1 MGPVTWDHIS
11 LIIRSMSAAGLRPPI
26 LIDTQPRL
34 DDLARTLAR
43 LPRLAVDTES
53 NSLHAYPE
61 RVCLVQVS
69 TDEDDYLIDPLA
81 LDSLQS
87 LAPLLD
93 DPRFEKVFHA
103 AEYDLACLHRDF
115 GFCFRN
121 LFDTRLACRTLAYP
135 HTGLGDV
142 LARHFDVQL
151 NKRYQRADWGRRPLP
166 DDLLDY
172 ARLDSHYL
180 LPLRR
185 LLAEELA
192 HTGRMAEVQEECE
205 WIALQATAEAP
216 RDDGFWRIGQARQ
229 LPPERA
235 AALKELYEWRET
247 EARRLDRPPFKILSD
262 ETLLALAR
270 SLPPD
275 PAALDRLPELTGR
288 QRQRY
293 GPALLEAVARGRTAP
308 RPNRPAGRPTD
319 ENALA
324 RYQILR
330 QWRKGLA
337 EERRVES
344 DVILPREILWEIARQ
359 APPDAAALAR
369 LLIPLPWRA
378 GQYGQAILDVLSRA
392 PNGSRP

>member
-1 MGPVTWDHIS
+1 
-11 LIIRSMSAAGLRPPI
+11 MSTAGLRPPI
-26 LIDTQPRL
+26 LIATQPHL
-34 DDLARTLAR
+34 DDLAENLSR

-69 TDEDDYLIDPLA
+69 TDDDDYLIDPLA
-81 LDSLQS
+81 LDSLQP
-87 LAPLLD
+87 LAPLFD
-93 DPRFEKVFHA
+93 DPHVEKVFHA

-115 GFCFRN
+115 GFCVQN

-142 LARHFDVQL
+142 LAQHFNVHI

-180 LPLRR
+180 LALRR
-185 LLAEELA
+185 LLAEELEHA
-192 HTGRMAEVQEECE
+192 GRTAEVQEECE
-205 WIALQATAEAP
+205 WIAVQAIAETP
-216 RDDGFWRIGQARQ
+216 RDSGFWRIGRARQ
-229 LPPERA
+229 LPPDRA
-235 AALKELYEWRET
+235 AALKELYGWRET
-247 EARRLDRPPFKILSD
+247 EARRLNRPPFKVLSD

-270 SLPPD
+270 ALPAD
-275 PAALDRLPELTGR
+275 PAALDHLAELTDR

-293 GPALLEAVARGRTAP
+293 GQDLLEAIARSRTAP
-308 RPNRPAGRPTD
+308 RPERPVGRPTD

-324 RYQILR
+324 RYQMLR
-330 QWRKGLA
+330 QWRKSLA
-337 EERRVES
+337 EARHVES
-344 DVILPREILWEIARQ
+344 DVILPREVLWEIARQ
-359 APPDAAALAR
+359 APSDSAAVAR
-369 LLIPLPWRA
+369 LMLPLPWRA
-378 GQYGQAILDVLSRA
+378 GQYSQAILDVLARA